1 MENAIKA
8 MYMAV
13 GMIIAVLLIGVW
25 VYMFRSAGK
34 LSESYEFKKSTEQVQ
49 AFNSKFENYSMQSKQ
64 RTSSNYGYSFKEK
77 GNTAAD
83 VISCANLA
91 FDINRKSDYDF
102 QQAVSVKVKIS
113 GTLCYYLVPYKIQ
126 EKNKFIKGTAS
137 FSLPNVQHLDETGGV
152 IPEANYYDFNDFLK
166 KYNEVRIVNIE
177 STDYKSTS
185 ETIY

>member
-49 AFNSKFENYSMQSKQ
+49 AFNSKFENYDIKTSQ
-64 RTSSNYGYSFKEK
+64 RTTSNDGYSFKEK
-77 GNTAAD
+77 WNTASD

-91 FDINRKSDYDF
+91 FDINRKNDYDF
-102 QQAVSVKVKIS
+102 QQTVSVKVKIS
-113 GTLCYYLVPYKIQ
+113 STLCYYLVPYKIQ
-126 EKNKFIKGTAS
+126 EKNKFIKGTGS
-137 FSLPNVQHLDETGGV
+137 FSLPHVQHLDETG
-152 IPEANYYDFNDFLK
+152 
-166 KYNEVRIVNIE
+166 
-177 STDYKSTS
+177 
-185 ETIY
+185 